1 MEIACFYVKG
11 VVIVTVATRSA
22 THKGITVV
30 MFQLRPWVI
39 AVTSGQS
46 DIAIC
51 LITLESTPGPW
62 LVATDYRLQT
72 TSI

>member
-1 MEIACFYVKG
+1 MNGNRVLLRRVKG
-11 VVIVTVATRSA
+11 VVIVTVATRSV
-22 THKGITVV
+22 THKRGVGITVV

-51 LITLESTPGPW
+51 LITPQSTSESW
-62 LVATDYRLQT
+62 LQATST
-72 TSI
+72 